1 MDILLLFRGRFL
13 MNASFLFVLPY
24 CGHNVRFREAAKKS
38 FFYSRAIKGGGGLK
52 GLPFKGGNVVYLF
65 LVCCPDEKKVAI

>member
-38 FFYSRAIKGGGGLK
+38 FLNGRAIKGGEWFK
-52 GLPFKGGNVVYLF
+52 GL
-65 LVCCPDEKKVAI
+65 AIQWGKRCVLIFSLLP

>member
-38 FFYSRAIKGGGGLK
+38 FLNGRAIKGGG
-52 GLPFKGGNVVYLF
+52 VV
-65 LVCCPDEKKVAI
+65 